1 MSAEQQIGPEA
12 DLKARIEAIESG
24 YEFLLAYAA
33 QGRSTDRGG
42 GAGQE
47 VREFLGNMEQAL
59 TGLGD
64 VVRARA
70 GQRGAALV
78 AACGAFFDALEDDS
92 RKARGAIRLVLA
104 QNDIS
109 SQLVDNLNGN
119 IHVRATLMDLFV
131 VDEALKGGD
140 SNGS

>member
-1 MSAEQQIGPEA
+1 MSAERQIGPEA
-12 DLKARIEAIESG
+12 DLRERIEAIESG

-42 GAGQE
+42 GAGHPL
-47 VREFLGNMEQAL
+47 REFLGNMEQAL

-70 GQRGAALV
+70 EQRGAALV
-78 AACGAFFDALEDDS
+78 ATSGAFFDALEDDS

-104 QNDIS
+104 QKDIS

-119 IHVRATLMDLFV
+119 IHVRAMLMDLFV
-131 VDEALKGGD
+131 VDEALKGEGRE
-140 SNGS
+140 GG

>member
-1 MSAEQQIGPEA
+1 MNAEQQVGPEA

-33 QGRSTDRGG
+33 QGRSTDRNA
-42 GAGQE
+42 GAGQN

-70 GQRGAALV
+70 DQRGAAL
-78 AACGAFFDALEDDS
+78 ATSSGAFFDALEDDA
-92 RKARGAIRLVLA
+92 RRARGAIRLVLA
-104 QNDIS
+104 QQDIS

-119 IHVRATLMDLFV
+119 IHVRATLMDLFL
-131 VDEALKGGD
+131 VDEAFKTPV
-140 SNGS
+140 SAGS

>member
-1 MSAEQQIGPEA
+1 MSTELNTAPKE
-12 DLKARIEAIESG
+12 DLQARVDAIEAG

-33 QGRSTDRGG
+33 QGRSTDRNA
-42 GAGQE
+42 GAGHN

-78 AACGAFFDALEDDS
+78 ADCGAFFDAVEDDA
-92 RKARGAIRLVLA
+92 RKARAVIRLVLA
-104 QNDIS
+104 QQDIS

-119 IHVRATLMDLFV
+119 IHVRAMLMDLFV
-131 VDEALKGGD
+131 VDEALKSKD
-140 SNGS
+140 STGS